1 MTFTAGRACGPRT
14 WRRPT
19 RTRREGTSP
28 AGDRVAVGTVQVG
41 IGTPGLTFIPG
52 DGIFYGPFGWG
63 FYSPW
68 LVYEAP
74 YFAYGY
80 PFGYG
85 PYHRHFGG
93 YRPLYTPRD
102 HPPGSAARSFSGGG
116 RVGSLS
122 RGAFG
127 GPGGLRQSQWWVW
140 RQWRFWSRCK
150 RRSKGFRRRPPSL
163 RSIPHS

>member
-52 DGIFYGPFGWG
+52 DGISYGPFGWG

-127 GPGGLRQSQWWVW
+127 GPGGL
-140 RQWRFWSRCK
+140 FGSR
-150 RRSKGFRRRPPSL
+150 SGGFGGSGGFGRGASVAQRGFDGGRH
-163 RSIPHS
+163 R